1 MKKHTFSLVLAACML
16 VFYSCNSGGGKAFE
30 TTEGMADIV
39 EQLNDQFGK
48 DASYTSV
55 ILSYHKDIGTMVSAT
70 GTKDPASKKL
80 INKHRANKGWE
91 DLSEITLEIEGDAKP
106 SDFMFTLKDVDNLN
120 KLPEMVK
127 LSVDKIKKEK
137 NFDVVVE
144 SVNLNAPDRI
154 NSPDDKLRYLINCA
168 PPNGGTKFTMIFD
181 HTGNFKNMV
190 Y

>member
-1 MKKHTFSLVLAACML
+1 MKKHTLSLLLAICMM
-16 VFYSCNSGGGKAFE
+16 VFYSCSSGGGKAFE
-30 TTEGMADIV
+30 TTEGMADITG
-39 EQLNDQFGK
+39 QLDDEFGK

-80 INKHRANKGWE
+80 IEKHRANKGWE
-91 DLSEITLEIEGDAKP
+91 DRSEITLEIEGDAKP
-106 SDFMFTLKDVDNLN
+106 SDFMFTLKDVDNL
-120 KLPEMVK
+120 KKVPEMVK

-144 SVNLNAPDRI
+144 SVNVSAPSRI
-154 NSPDDKLRYLINCA
+154 NSPEDKLRYLINCA

-181 HTGNFKNMV
+181 NTGNFQKML